1 MPRDLCALDV
11 NIFHIKSTVIHKIRA
26 KSITSKRHSDSDT
39 TQKRPFLLESLR
51 NTMGRKDLT
60 LRRHA
65 KVKERGSASLRFP
78 SLFCPITLY
87 AGETSPAAGTGIVSS
102 SGSARY

>member
-1 MPRDLCALDV
+1 ML
-11 NIFHIKSTVIHKIRA
+11 I
-26 KSITSKRHSDSDT
+26 
-39 TQKRPFLLESLR
+39 
-51 NTMGRKDLT
+51 
-60 LRRHA
+60 RHA

-87 AGETSPAAGTGIVSS
+87 AGETPPAAGTGIVSS